1 MNEASPTPIQPMLPS
16 PRAALTARVKMLAAE
31 HGLTVSAVT
40 TADAF
45 PGLAE
50 HLEAHVAEGKMAGL
64 DWFTPER
71 ARFSADP
78 RNLHPTARSI
88 LSVGVAYWSVDP
100 GRPDD
105 SVPRGRISRYAW
117 GIDYHKLV
125 KRRLKAL
132 HGAIEKEVGH
142 AVEARQLVDTARIN
156 ERAVA
161 ARAGLGWLGKHGGVI
176 VPGHGSWVLLGEL
189 VLDLDLEPDE
199 PISKNCGR
207 CMICMDQCPTGAI
220 VSPGVI
226 DAPKC
231 LSFQTIENR
240 GAIPR
245 AIRPLLGD
253 WVYGCDVCQE
263 VCPYTKAARPEPDP
277 AFLPKSPDNAYPSL
291 RWLLA
296 MTQDEFGETY
306 FGTPVP
312 RTKRRGLA
320 RNAAV
325 ALGNTGTR
333 DDVPFLAEALAGHD
347 EPLVRGHAAWAL
359 DRLGGGAARQ
369 ALDRARS
376 SDPDDGVRAEA
387 EMALDLIG

>member
-1 MNEASPTPIQPMLPS
+1 MLPS